1 MSYEGK
7 CGKCENYSFTGN
19 NSKGYCSWYK
29 TYYYPDDSC
38 THQKNRYEPQ
48 QGCYL
53 TTIICNKLGY
63 SDDCFVLNSL
73 RSFRDNVMQKNI
85 EYKDMLMEYDTLG
98 PVIAQNI
105 ANDKENNNLWQDVY
119 NKFLIPVTTHIMN
132 KEYEM
137 ATSKYKLMYTAL
149 KDFYSVEDVDLS
161 QIKDV
166 YDQKHAGHG
175 KIRVLKKT
183 TE

>member
-7 CGKCENYSFTGN
+7 CGKCVNYSFTGN

-63 SDDCFVLNSL
+63 SDDCFVLNTL

-105 ANDKENNNLWQDVY
+105 ANDKENNN
-119 NKFLIPVTTHIMN
+119 TC
-132 KEYEM
+132 
-137 ATSKYKLMYTAL
+137 AL
-149 KDFYSVEDVDLS
+149 CGGFNVGSGVCLFRRCGG
-161 QIKDV
+161 QRI
-166 YDQKHAGHG
+166 
-175 KIRVLKKT
+175 
-183 TE
+183 

>member
-1 MSYEGK
+1 
-7 CGKCENYSFTGN
+7 
-19 NSKGYCSWYK
+19 
-29 TYYYPDDSC
+29 
-38 THQKNRYEPQ
+38 
-48 QGCYL
+48 
-53 TTIICNKLGY
+53 
-63 SDDCFVLNSL
+63 
-73 RSFRDNVMQKNI
+73 
-85 EYKDMLMEYDTLG
+85 
-98 PVIAQNI
+98 
-105 ANDKENNNLWQDVY
+105 
-119 NKFLIPVTTHIMN
+119 MN